1 MIKIDEIKRL
11 SIRNQTSPPI
21 IAREYCQHV
30 CLSELYKLNGSNK
43 LLFKGG
49 TALRTIYYSPRF
61 SEDLDFTGIKGIDY
75 YEIENILINTLKNLS
90 NWGFSVEIDEAKKT
104 SGGYLGKI
112 KLLFLTFKILLKI
125 EISFRH
131 LKTKLISEISN
142 IENEYIPRYDI
153 IHLSQEEI
161 INGKISA
168 LLDRAKPR
176 DWYDVYF
183 FLNNKMLNLEQKNL
197 LPKILTKLKETKMDF
212 KKELKEFLP
221 RSHQMIIKNF
231 KNILLAEIEKN
242 I

>member
-1 MIKIDEIKRL
+1 MRIEEIQKL
-11 SIRNQTSPPI
+11 STKYQTIPLM
-21 IAREYCQHV
+21 IAREYCQHNI
-30 CLSELYKLNGSNK
+30 LSSFFNQKNSKN

-49 TALRTIYYSPRF
+49 TALRIIYRSPRF

-90 NWGFSVEIDEAKKT
+90 DWGFSVKIDEAKKT
-104 SGGYLGKI
+104 SGGYLAKI
-112 KLLFLTFKILLKI
+112 KFSFYEFKFVIKM
-125 EISFRH
+125 EISFRQ
-131 LKTKLISEISN
+131 LGGEIQKTTTSVSN
-142 IENEYIPRYDI
+142 DYIHTYDI

-168 LLDRAKPR
+168 LLSRSKPR
-176 DWYDVYF
+176 DWYDIYF
-183 FLNNKMLNLEQKNL
+183 FLNNKMLNLEQKKL
-197 LPKILTKLKETKMDF
+197 LPKISTKLKETKMDF